1 MAKKK
6 EETIESNLDSIQG
19 NVWASI
25 ILAKAEYANKPTN
38 PLYSIITSL
47 ELTLTEIK
55 KLNV

>member
-1 MAKKK
+1 MKTKK
-6 EETIESNLDSIQG
+6 EEIIESNLDSIQG

-25 ILAKAEYANKPTN
+25 LLAKAEYANKPTS

-47 ELTLTEIK
+47 ELNLTEIK

>member
-6 EETIESNLDSIQG
+6 EEKIESNLDSIQG

-47 ELTLTEIK
+47 ELNLTEIK